1 MAFLCGRE
9 FYELHVDFDSFFNR
23 TYFFLGGGLM
33 RMLVPPSV
41 PLQEVINDFCQIM
54 GINEKQCVASRI
66 DMIAAVRHS
75 LKRRGVYSKREDPET
90 MSYLS
95 EIISNSERDEYLA
108 QAEAGEAFHEEEK
121 RDIAEYGE
129 GSFEVNNWG
138 TPGIRYFDGR
148 QTVEDAQLI
157 HHNDILDIIYSPLR
171 EEIERDSVP
180 KFGICR
186 DSIY

>member
-9 FYELHVDFDSFFNR
+9 FHELHVDFDSFFNR
-23 TYFFLGGGLM
+23 NYFFLGGGLM
-33 RMLVPPSV
+33 RMLVHPSV
-41 PLQEVINDFCQIM
+41 PLQEVINDFCLIM

-95 EIISNSERDEYLA
+95 DIISDRERDEYLA
-108 QAEAGEAFHEEEK
+108 QAEAGEAFHEEK
-121 RDIAEYGE
+121 RKGIAEYDE
-129 GSFEVNNWG
+129 GSSEGSNWD
-138 TPGIRYFDGR
+138 TPGIRYFDGS
-148 QTVEDAQLI
+148 QTVEDARLI

-186 DSIY
+186 DSMY